1 MNSTAKKALRITT
14 RILTWLLIAF
24 AVFMMIFTIFTVS
37 TVNKN
42 DRSFFGLRFY
52 IVKTD
57 SMSLAE
63 DGKNKDLDV
72 HFDAGD
78 IIIVEE
84 IEQTTVLKPGDII
97 TFVSMN
103 EKDGSRGET
112 ITHMIRRVEYS
123 DSGKIL
129 GYVTY
134 GTNTGVD
141 DEALVEPEY
150 VLGTYWGQ
158 LPNMGHF
165 FAFMQ
170 TTKGYIICILV
181 PFMLLILYNGM
192 NVIRLFRRYKREQMA
207 DMANERTQLEAERAE
222 NRRMLEE
229 LMALKSQLSGQDGLP
244 PQEAPPAEQE
254 ALPPSQD
261 GDNNTQ

>member
-14 RILTWLLIAF
+14 RILTWMLIAF

-42 DRSFFGLRFY
+42 DRSFFGMRFY

-57 SMSLAE
+57 SMSLS
-63 DGKNKDLDV
+63 DKNKDLDV
-72 HFDAGD
+72 HFDSGD

-84 IEQTTVLKPGDII
+84 LEETTILQPGDII

-103 EKDGSRGET
+103 EDSRGET
-112 ITHMIRRVEYS
+112 ITHMIRSVEYS

-134 GTNTGVD
+134 GTNTGTN

-170 TTKGYIICILV
+170 TTQGYIICILV

-192 NVIRLFRRYKREQMA
+192 NVIRLFRRYKKEQMA
-207 DMANERTQLEAERAE
+207 DMASERTKLEEERAE

-229 LMALKSQLSGQDGLP
+229 LMALKSQLAGQDGTP
-244 PQEAPPAEQE
+244 PAEQVTPPAEQE
-254 ALPPSQD
+254 ALPPSQE
-261 GDNNTQ
+261 GDDETK